1 MSSQN
6 YSASL
11 NDDVVSAVSSAV
23 ANLQQLNIGKEE
35 LVVMPPTENQSAV
48 VLPNHLQ
55 TFAADCSHLSFGTY
69 KSGVASASP
78 TAVAS
83 NPIESNLDVSSADG
97 SSAMY
102 NFRHDLF

>member
-1 MSSQN
+1 M
-6 YSASL
+6 
-11 NDDVVSAVSSAV
+11 SSAV

-35 LVVMPPTENQSAV
+35 PVMPPTENHSAV

-69 KSGVASASP
+69 KSGVTSASP
-78 TAVAS
+78 TVVAF
-83 NPIESNLDVSSADG
+83 NPIESNLEVSAADT

-102 NFRHDLF
+102 NFRHD

>member
-1 MSSQN
+1 MPSQN

-11 NDDVVSAVSSAV
+11 NDDVVSALSSAV

-35 LVVMPPTENQSAV
+35 PVMPPTENHSAV
-48 VLPNHLQ
+48 VLPNYLQ

-69 KSGVASASP
+69 KSGVTSASP
-78 TAVAS
+78 TVVAF
-83 NPIESNLDVSSADG
+83 NPIESNLEVSAADT

-102 NFRHDLF
+102 NFRHD